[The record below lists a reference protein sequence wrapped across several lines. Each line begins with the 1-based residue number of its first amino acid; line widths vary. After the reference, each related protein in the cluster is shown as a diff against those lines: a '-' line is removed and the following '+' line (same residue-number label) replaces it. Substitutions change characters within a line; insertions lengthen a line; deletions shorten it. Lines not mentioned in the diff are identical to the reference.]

1 MNNNKAKLL
10 LVLVMFIFGTIG
22 IFRKFI
28 PLPSSLI
35 ALTRGF
41 IGMVFLLL
49 VVFLRKEQM
58 DWAGIKKNFWLL
70 FLSGMFIG
78 FNWIFLFE
86 AYRYTTIATATICY
100 YMAPVLVILVAP
112 IFFREKL
119 TGKKLI
125 CVFISFI
132 GMALVSGILETGFAG
147 AIELKGVFF
156 GLSAAVFYAGVI
168 ILNKNIKEVPAYDKT
183 IVQLG
188 AAAITLLPYT
198 LLTENLT
205 EINFTPMVM
214 VMLLIVGI
222 LHTGIA
228 YAIYF
233 STIEKLNAQT
243 IGLFSYFDPV
253 VAILLSGMLLRE
265 NIGVSGAIGAVLVLG
280 AALVSELPERKKE
293 VAT

>member
-10 LVLVMFIFGTIG
+10 LILVMFIFGTIG
-22 IFRKFI
+22 IFRKYI

-49 VVFLRKEQM
+49 VVFLRKDQM
-58 DWAGIKKNFWLL
+58 DWDGIKKNFFLL
-70 FLSGMFIG
+70 FLSGVFIG

-119 TGKKLI
+119 TKKKLI

-147 AIELKGVFF
+147 ASELKGVFF

-168 ILNKNIKEVPAYDKT
+168 VLNKSIKEIPAYDKT

-205 EINFTPMVM
+205 ELTFTPMVI

-233 STIEKLNAQT
+233 GTIEKLNAQT

-253 VAILLSGMLLRE
+253 VAILLSGILLRE